1 MKKQKLLQK
10 GKQVFA
16 AILSASML
24 MTSVIPETMVSAA
37 EEYISSSEEAGDD
50 ANTAVKTLTEET
62 AGNVDV
68 SGEEEQ
74 EGLENDV
81 EDDLTE
87 ETTET
92 EDATEEEQAVGD
104 AEESEDAEVS
114 EEAVRTDLVNELN
127 ARIVALPSVEEF
139 QKMNEEDQNAVL
151 EEVNAIADKYYDELT
166 GEEQALVETEKMDAI
181 LEWLSGQVTTLSDD
195 VTSIDNGI
203 MKCWR
208 SAYDSLTWDVAGAD
222 ANTTDAY
229 MDYWG
234 YQVRKSEE
242 LENAEITV
250 EPAFKYGGKFVEL
263 TYKVTA
269 NKAINGGKLSV
280 GAILCTNTDRY
291 HTECGVKRKGIKEQD
306 SDEKYSGF
314 LVTSE
319 NGEQCAQIYFR
330 GKGLSSGDKVATA
343 WMGDYSDGT
352 NYYINFCNKGYN
364 QDGMGERNYVVDKM
378 DYVKETAMI
387 LTWNVNLKKGETG
400 EYQLLIGAGYSKNL
414 DAALEGIKVNYS
426 SEALTGFFTGKYE
439 IVAGEKTYYFTIAK
453 DGTSIPLQGT
463 DSNNESYNFIGQSL
477 TIKNIDDNQEVI
489 ETNELSVPERQTTP
503 TETAVTGFK
512 FSEKN
517 KTITISANRSQE
529 YILVPS
535 SKVAEDI
542 TSEMW
547 ANAKSL
553 QWGSEIT
560 FDEDALGKA
569 LQIGT
574 EYVVY
579 TRIPSS
585 ETNFASEVVRLNPT
599 LKMHAHKW
607 TYSVENNEIKA
618 VCTVDKCQYE
628 TEPLKVYFGEIK
640 DDGTNSFEYTGHQRL
655 PYIVDEIGQETGNYC
670 TQIFY
675 QTEDEGVTSGGTKLE
690 GSTLEEKGPVNVGNY
705 YVEVSAPGTTDCI
718 KKAFK
723 ITPKSLAS
731 KYGYDDSYEYE
742 IVVENSEYSF
752 DNNLK
757 TPTIKVK
764 RQYSYD
770 DNYLTENT
778 DYILS
783 GTTSATACGTYTI
796 TVEGTGNYTGTR
808 EVTWR
813 IVDHNPPT
821 GEISIGNN
829 KWTKGDSTAASF
841 FKDEQTVTITAHE
854 NEGESGVAAIYYSIS
869 DSFQSD
875 PENMTW
881 QQLTGGN
888 ITIEPNRKVYIYAKI
903 VDYDGNITYL
913 NTNKIVVY
921 TDPVQE
927 TQAIRYIRTTK
938 DDVKAIVN
946 VSGNTIS
953 EIKEGETGID
963 PSCYTVNDG
972 GTEIAFKASYLS
984 TLTLGSHT
992 YTLFYRPMGEG
1003 EAIECAAKISLTVE
1017 RADASLAGTKITN
1030 LKQLSRTYNGK
1041 DIAATPD
1048 SAHSDKMA
1056 VTVEYKRKEATD
1068 NEYSSTVPVD
1078 AGTYTVRV
1086 TYPED
1091 ENYKRAVITGD
1102 FTISPK
1108 KIEGEDVKV
1117 FIDNKDYDGK
1127 TDATVTATVNTGM
1140 KGQELEVTGLTGT
1153 FTDKNAGT
1161 NKEVTIDDLK
1171 VKITGKNGATNP
1183 SNYQIIFPTT
1193 GTATINKKAIT
1204 ATVTATDKDGTTA
1217 DKVYDGDTSINVKAT
1232 VNTEVTGEELEIT
1245 GLTGT
1250 FDDKNVGNNKTVSI
1264 DLNGKKVT
1272 ASKDASSG
1280 TNPDNYE
1287 ITYPSTCTA
1296 SILPR
1301 LVQLKWTEAD
1311 LTYTGRP
1318 QTVTVDVDNKV
1329 KGDEFNFTYA
1339 AADGKTNT
1347 ATAAGS
1353 YTAKVTGLGNANYT
1367 LEGATGAELPWSIS
1381 YMTVAD
1387 KDLPTP
1393 SGTKADGNEW
1403 YTGDIT
1409 LTPGSGY
1416 LISKDGEN
1424 WSDTLIIEEEGDNRI
1439 SYYLKTK
1446 DEHGYITD
1454 KKEINIKKDATE
1466 PTAQMT
1472 AGDMAAGSGKLFFKD
1487 TAEIKITGSDGEK
1500 GSGIAKIEYQKV
1512 ASGKTISEDAT
1523 WTDITDKKTVTMNA
1537 NDKGV
1542 IYARITDT
1550 AGNVTII
1557 HSGDIVV
1564 YSEVTGSN
1572 EASYTRTTGEDMT
1585 TDISLNGNTV
1595 KTIKYGETVLTEG
1608 TDYTVNDEGRIV
1620 ISSKYLETLPAGE
1633 HDLTVSWNPLGEEF
1647 TEGAEGAAMADSTI
1661 KVSVNRVD
1669 PASAETRITN
1679 ADKLSKTFD
1688 GQPSAKVTV
1697 TSKSTSA
1704 PKVEYK
1710 LKGAAD
1716 STYTTQEPGNAGT
1729 YVVRVTYPQNGDYEA
1744 SVVTAEFTIAQKE
1757 IGIQWGTTS
1766 FTYNGMAQAPTA
1778 AATGLV
1784 GADQCMITVE
1794 GAQKAVGIYTATAVS
1809 LSNPNYCLPQNGT
1822 TISFEIK
1829 AVSDKTATGL
1839 ALNAGLKVTQTGSS
1853 IGVKWGKVK
1862 GADGYNI
1869 YVQYCGSSFTAKSLN
1884 QVKSGSKTSLTVKK
1898 VNGKKLNL
1906 KKNYKVYVEAYKN
1919 VNGEKV
1925 VMGRSVTAHIVGRK
1939 NSKFTNVNGIK
1950 LQKNTFTLKTGK
1962 TATIYGTTVKV
1973 NRYRKQL
1980 SDAHAKELRYAT
1992 SNPSVATVTAKG
2004 KIKAVG
2010 KGTCTV
2016 YVYARNG
2023 YTKKVKVTVK

>member
-319 NGEQCAQIYFR
+319 NGVQCAQIYFR
-330 GKGLSSGDKVATA
+330 GKGLSSGDKIATA

-352 NYYINFCNKGYN
+352 NYYINFCNNGYN

-387 LTWNVNLKKGETG
+387 LTWDVNLKKGETG

-426 SEALTGFFTGKYE
+426 SEALTGFSQGNYAIE
-439 IVAGEKTYYFTIAK
+439 V
-453 DGTSIPLQGT
+453 DGTTYQFTVSEDSASIPLQGT
-463 DSNNESYNFIGQSL
+463 DSNGTSYNFIGQEILVKSL
-477 TIKNIDDNQEVI
+477 DSSGAVTESNKL
-489 ETNELSVPERQTTP
+489 TVPSRSKAP
-503 TETAVTGFK
+503 TATAVTGFK
-512 FSEKN
+512 FSSAN
-517 KTITISANRSQE
+517 KTITISANQSQE
-529 YILVPS
+529 YILIPKETEES
-535 SKVAEDI
+535 QI
-542 TSEMW
+542 TSGMW
-547 ANAKSL
+547 KNAKTL
-553 QWGSEIT
+553 DDQWNSEIT
-560 FDEDALGKA
+560 FDQDASGKA
-569 LQIGT
+569 LETGKK
-574 EYVVY
+574 YVVY
-579 TRIPSS
+579 TRKTASDS
-585 ETNFASEVVRLNPT
+585 EKSLASESVKLSGTLN
-599 LKMHAHKW
+599 MHEHQWCYKLQGDQITA
-607 TYSVENNEIKA
+607 Y
-618 VCTVDKCQYE
+618 CTVDGCQNGESTPLSLSINLYRDSMEYSGEKFYYLNIENNITSE
-628 TEPLKVYFGEIK
+628 TQAQYSEEYF
-640 DDGTNSFEYTGHQRL
+640 
-655 PYIVDEIGQETGNYC
+655 
-670 TQIFY
+670 
-675 QTEDEGVTSGGTKLE
+675 QTTEKGAVSGGDI
-690 GSTLEEKGPVNVGNY
+690 LEERPVNAGNY
-705 YVEVSAPGTTDCI
+705 YVKVTVTAGESAYSI
-718 KKAFK
+718 AKAFS
-723 ITPKSLAS
+723 ITPKSLTDEDVRTKIADES
-731 KYGYDDSYEYE
+731 YNYDGTQKNPTVTVKVVSDWGSY
-742 IVVENSEYSF
+742 
-752 DNNLK
+752 
-757 TPTIKVK
+757 
-764 RQYSYD
+764 YD
-770 DNYLTENT
+770 RILTKDT
-778 DYILS
+778 DYELS
-783 GTTSATACGTYTI
+783 GDVKATACGNYSI
-796 TVEGTGNYTGTR
+796 TVTGKGNYTGSR
-808 EVTWR
+808 CIDWR
-813 IVDHNPPT
+813 INDTMPPT
-821 GEISIGNN
+821 GKIAVNGKEWDGSQN
-829 KWTKGDSTAASF
+829 DSTAIDYI
-841 FKDEQTVTITAHE
+841 KGTQTVTVTAADG
-854 NEGESGVAAIYYSIS
+854 EGQSGVANIYYFVSS
-869 DSFQSD
+869 ELLSNPADLD
-875 PENMTW
+875 NDKWTETAA
-881 QQLTGGN
+881 GGN
-888 ITIEPNRKVYIYAKI
+888 FEIKPGTVGYVYAKI
-903 VDYDGNITYL
+903 TDNDNNVAYLHTDKIMVYDNATAQSELTY
-913 NTNKIVVY
+913 TK
-921 TDPVQE
+921 
-927 TQAIRYIRTTK
+927 TTK
-938 DDVKAIVN
+938 SDATATIALN
-946 VSGNTIS
+946 GNTVK
-953 EIKEGETGID
+953 EIKNGEEVLIAGKD
-963 PSCYTVNDG
+963 YEVKDG
-972 GTEIAFKASYLS
+972 SIILAGEYL
-984 TLTLGSHT
+984 
-992 YTLFYRPMGEG
+992 
-1003 EAIECAAKISLTVE
+1003 
-1017 RADASLAGTKITN
+1017 DSLA
-1030 LKQLSRTYNGK
+1030 
-1041 DIAATPD
+1041 
-1048 SAHSDKMA
+1048 
-1056 VTVEYKRKEATD
+1056 
-1068 NEYSSTVPVD
+1068 
-1078 AGTYTVRV
+1078 AGTYTLTVSYEPIAESINGTDSTITLTVKRASGASAGTEITNASELKKTYDGQATPKATAISNNTSTATVKYKLKDAADSTYTTQEPVNAGTYEVKV
-1086 TYPED
+1086 TYPAD
-1091 ENYKRAVITGD
+1091 DNYEESSATAE
-1102 FTISPK
+1102 FTIAQRTVTVIVSV
-1108 KIEGEDVKV
+1108 E
-1117 FIDNKDYDGK
+1117 NKTYDG
-1127 TDATVTATVNTGM
+1127 TTTATV
-1140 KGQELEVTGLTGT
+1140 
-1153 FTDKNAGT
+1153 AGT
-1161 NKEVTIDDLK
+1161 VSGSDIK
-1171 VKITGKNGATNP
+1171 
-1183 SNYQIIFPTT
+1183 
-1193 GTATINKKAIT
+1193 GT
-1204 ATVTATDKDGTTA
+1204 VEGE
-1217 DKVYDGDTSINVKAT
+1217 SI
-1232 VNTEVTGEELEIT
+1232 ESIT

-1250 FDDKNVGNNKTVSI
+1250 FASKDVANGQKVIIDSSKAQIKVGSNTKLSNYNIQYKSTGNIVPIELTASVTAEDKTYDGNAKATVSATVATGVGNETLTITGVTGAFANAQAGENKNVSI
-1264 DLNGKKVT
+1264 DSQKATVAPGENTKAENYRISYPGETTATIRKKPVELTWGNAELLYTGAEQTIT
-1272 ASKDASSG
+1272 ATVSNKALEKDTLTLSYKNHVA
-1280 TNPDNYE
+1280 
-1287 ITYPSTCTA
+1287 TA
-1296 SILPR
+1296 
-1301 LVQLKWTEAD
+1301 TG
-1311 LTYTGRP
+1311 TYTA
-1318 QTVTVDVDNKV
+1318 
-1329 KGDEFNFTYA
+1329 E
-1339 AADGKTNT
+1339 
-1347 ATAAGS
+1347 
-1353 YTAKVTGLGNANYT
+1353 VTGLGNDNYT
-1367 LEGATGAELPWSIS
+1367 LTGAKNVTKDWSIRYLS
-1381 YMTVAD
+1381 AD
-1387 KDLPTP
+1387 KNALPAP
-1393 SGTKADGNEW
+1393 IGTKADGNEW
-1403 YTGDIT
+1403 YTGNVT
-1409 LTPGSGY
+1409 LKPGNGY
-1416 LISKDGEN
+1416 QISEDGKNWKDALLIKEDG
-1424 WSDTLIIEEEGDNRI
+1424 SHDI
-1439 SYYLKTK
+1439 SYYLKDTNG
-1446 DEHGYITD
+1446 HITD
-1454 KKEINIKKDATE
+1454 KQSINIKKDATV
-1466 PTAQMT
+1466 PTGEIKIGTYTVT
-1472 AGDMAAGSGKLFFKD
+1472 ADPDEKSGKYFFKD
-1487 TAEIKITGSDGEK
+1487 KAEIQFIGTDTT
-1500 GSGIAKIEYQKV
+1500 SGIAKIEYQKV
-1512 ASGKTISEDAT
+1512 SSGEAFKEDGT
-1523 WTDITDKKTVTMNA
+1523 WTYITETKTVTMNA

-1950 LQKNTFTLKTGK
+1950 LQKNTFTLKAGK

-2010 KGTCTV
+2010 KGTCTI